1 MGGDIIMKDTLEQ
14 LKEHDPQ
21 IESVKRVCSGGG
33 VQIAACVSDS
43 STVVQCTQNKQHSI
57 KLINIHK
64 HKLQKCT
71 NLLNKYLL
79 YK

>member
-43 STVVQCTQNKQHSI
+43 STVVQCT
-57 KLINIHK
+57 
-64 HKLQKCT
+64 
-71 NLLNKYLL
+71 
-79 YK
+79 